1 MQKLILYIG
10 IFLMIIGTILFLLPV
25 FVYGEETLEPR
36 EYRDKVLYNYE
47 VAAPTYMKCDRLSIK
62 VGHMCSSINISIY
75 SDKPISFELRIVEV
89 SVKHWKGKE
98 VLSQRL
104 NISTGYEVIEI
115 NESYVVP
122 GYIDYCIYVN
132 PNSSPAHVKIEFE
145 FIRRIYGVE
154 RVYREGWLTPVGF
167 LITLIGGGLVTLY
180 IGEKLQQYPDQDI
193 DSSIST
199 L

>member
-1 MQKLILYIG
+1 MV
-10 IFLMIIGTILFLLPV
+10 IGTIIFLLPV

-36 EYRDKVLYNYE
+36 EYRYRVSYNYE
-47 VAAPTYMKCDRLSIK
+47 VTAPTYMKCDRLSIK

-75 SDKPISFELRIVEV
+75 SDKPIGFEIKIVEV
-89 SVKHWKGKE
+89 SVKHWKGRE
-98 VLSQRL
+98 VLSRRV

-115 NESYVVP
+115 DDDYVVP
-122 GYIDYCIYVN
+122 GYINYCIYVD
-132 PNSSPAHVKIEFE
+132 PNFSPAHVRVEFE

-167 LITLIGGGLVTLY
+167 LITLIGGSLVTLY
-180 IGEKLQQYPDQDI
+180 IGEKLQQYPSQDI
-193 DSSIST
+193 DSSIYT